1 MEKDTIYVPL
11 SFEHLFS
18 HIFGKKKYHGFVG
31 RHQLNVWRKQVY
43 KLIKVIIKF
52 INYNI
57 DISDNF
63 HKNDL
68 LKTCNNALTET
79 SRAKTIEEIN
89 ISLIE
94 NLIIIIIKMFGK
106 MPDNW
111 HKKTINRR
119 DYYKLDKY
127 RKIAYI
133 QTSDQKAQLILALC
147 NKEPY
152 KNELYNKF
160 WFDFHKDSQQFVD
173 WFKNVYPKIYMEM
186 F

>member
-1 MEKDTIYVPL
+1 
-11 SFEHLFS
+11 
-18 HIFGKKKYHGFVG
+18 
-31 RHQLNVWRKQVY
+31 
-43 KLIKVIIKF
+43 
-52 INYNI
+52 
-57 DISDNF
+57 
-63 HKNDL
+63 
-68 LKTCNNALTET
+68 
-79 SRAKTIEEIN
+79 
-89 ISLIE
+89 
-94 NLIIIIIKMFGK
+94 

-127 RKIAYI
+127 REIAYI

-147 NKEPY
+147 NEEPY